1 MKKQV
6 FGALVA
12 GLLMVV
18 PAASQDVP
26 PGPLIPPIDVEK
38 IQVKQSKKADEGW
51 VLTISCSKSR
61 EIKLPEGT
69 LLDCELRVGVTP
81 VYYFKHQLGSKSRF
95 KIVEKTGLTGF
106 VQNVTLR
113 IKLDYVKQSVPIR
126 EYIDKK
132 PQLLPKNRMPWTYK
146 YGANRFDLGDVA
158 KLETQKVEVRKFFK
172 EKIEALVAADRK
184 LSEARKRAIAEEGF
198 QKGGKFDPNGWQ
210 AWIEKEVRDPIR
222 EIQAEIRDAPK
233 LKFYAAKR
241 DLDTYLVDLSRAVA
255 RRSYARSRDLYEE
268 LGLAPDPADSVPK
281 KIDANSKKY
290 RAKDLKLVIE
300 RLRESQQIRDLS
312 I

>member
-81 VYYFKHQLGSKSRF
+81 VYYFKHQLEAPGHGLPRSQHTP
-95 KIVEKTGLTGF
+95 KTLSMSWP
-106 VQNVTLR
+106 VVT
-113 IKLDYVKQSVPIR
+113 
-126 EYIDKK
+126 
-132 PQLLPKNRMPWTYK
+132 
-146 YGANRFDLGDVA
+146 
-158 KLETQKVEVRKFFK
+158 
-172 EKIEALVAADRK
+172 
-184 LSEARKRAIAEEGF
+184 
-198 QKGGKFDPNGWQ
+198 
-210 AWIEKEVRDPIR
+210 
-222 EIQAEIRDAPK
+222 
-233 LKFYAAKR
+233 
-241 DLDTYLVDLSRAVA
+241 
-255 RRSYARSRDLYEE
+255 
-268 LGLAPDPADSVPK
+268 PASCK
-281 KIDANSKKY
+281 
-290 RAKDLKLVIE
+290 
-300 RLRESQQIRDLS
+300 
-312 I
+312 